1 MVLEKLSSGIQN
13 AVKGLRKSVIVDK
26 KTVKTYIK
34 EIQRVLLAGDVSVDL
49 VFKLSRNIEE
59 RGLLEKP
66 PGSLTRKENLIKIT
80 YDELVSLLGTGSKL
94 KPGKGSRILL
104 VGIQGSGKT
113 TTAAKLAKYYQKK
126 GTKVALICAD
136 TFRPA
141 AYDQLKQLSEEINI
155 PFYGEEK
162 SRESLGIIKNGLNEF
177 RDKDIVIIDSEG
189 RNKLDKEL
197 MHEIKRTYDTVKPE
211 ETLLVLDATIG
222 QQAGGHAKAFKES
235 CGVTGV
241 ILTKL
246 DGTAKGGGAIS
257 ACAATYAPVCFV
269 GTGEHIDDFEKFNS
283 ERFVSRLIGFGD
295 LEGLLEKAK
304 EVEMDEEMAKR
315 FMAGKFTLDDVYY
328 QIQEIDKMGSMKKI
342 LEMLPS
348 GLGSRIPKEMMRTQE
363 GQLRKF
369 RVVMDSMTREEKE
382 NPTII
387 KKSRVSRIAKGS
399 GTETRDV
406 KELLRYYKKMKRLMK
421 SMGDERRMGRL
432 LKGLGM

>member
-141 AYDQLKQLSEEINI
+141 AYDQLKQLSEEISI

-162 SRESLGIIKNGLNEF
+162 SRDSLGIIKNGLNEF

-189 RNKLDKEL
+189 RNKLDKKL
-197 MHEIKRTYDTVKPE
+197 MHEIKRTYDAVKPE

-304 EVEMDEEMAKR
+304 EVEVDEEVAKR